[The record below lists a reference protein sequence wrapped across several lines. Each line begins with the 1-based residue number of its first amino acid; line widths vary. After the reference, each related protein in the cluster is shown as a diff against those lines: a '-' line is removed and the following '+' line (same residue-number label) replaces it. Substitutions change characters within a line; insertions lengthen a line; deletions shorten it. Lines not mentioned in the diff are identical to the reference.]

1 MGRTP
6 PRLVCV
12 TGASGF
18 IAGHIV
24 AQLLEQGFR
33 VRGTIRKAS
42 SDERQKLGFLEELK
56 ESFSNRSAASLEL
69 VEADLL
75 DPASLQRAI
84 DGCTHVVHTASPST
98 HTAKDPQRDIVEP
111 ILRGTKAVLTACA
124 RASSVQLLV
133 LTSSISAV
141 RNRGTEDKVFDES
154 DWNDEA
160 TPNEEPY
167 NYAKTLGEKMAWQ
180 MVKNLEEEGEQEGGE
195 SRNKFKLVT
204 FCPTLVVGPL
214 LSERM
219 AVSNSVLLT
228 IASGQYPF
236 LPKVCENWVDV
247 RDVARAHVLAI
258 QKENIAQNQR
268 YILSGGMLWFREAAE
283 LILTWTTQQQHAA
296 KSNTKFK
303 HASSCIT
310 TKEMANFWMYFVAL
324 IEPRV
329 TWKWCKNKLGVKTIV
344 KSDKVCRELGLEYTP
359 LEKTFADGCTSFME
373 RGFLNWEERAKKQ
386 QQKKKKAA
394 ILFFFLLSILLSLLF
409 ALFFSS

>member
-247 RDVARAHVLAI
+247 RDVARYH
-258 QKENIAQNQR
+258 
-268 YILSGGMLWFREAAE
+268 
-283 LILTWTTQQQHAA
+283 
-296 KSNTKFK
+296 
-303 HASSCIT
+303 
-310 TKEMANFWMYFVAL
+310 
-324 IEPRV
+324 
-329 TWKWCKNKLGVKTIV
+329 
-344 KSDKVCRELGLEYTP
+344 
-359 LEKTFADGCTSFME
+359 
-373 RGFLNWEERAKKQ
+373 
-386 QQKKKKAA
+386 
-394 ILFFFLLSILLSLLF
+394 LSLSLPSSFSFVVSLSSFLF
-409 ALFFSS
+409 SLFSFLFLFHKQTEHTC